1 MSGAETPYGA
11 GDPAAARSQLIGAG
25 WSFPAGVTAGGGV
38 RLVTGG
44 AEIDS
49 AIRMILSTAP
59 GERVMRPEFGCAMWD
74 LVFAPLDPNTLGL
87 IERTVTE
94 ALTRWEPRI
103 RLERVHATA
112 VPEDGLVSVDIAY
125 TVNTTNDRRN
135 LVHPFYVIPREE
147 TSAS

>member
-1 MSGAETPYGA
+1 MSGVSSYGPNDVAA
-11 GDPAAARSQLIGAG
+11 GRQQLIGAG
-25 WSFPAGVTAGGGV
+25 WSFPGGVSSGGGV

-74 LVFAPLDPNTLGL
+74 LVFAPINPNTLGL

-94 ALTRWEPRI
+94 ALARWEPRI
-103 RLERVHATA
+103 RLERVRA
-112 VPEDGLVSVDIAY
+112 VPFPDDGLVSVELAY

-147 TSAS
+147 PAP